1 MKRILFIPQRGI
13 GDLIHS
19 LPLMNSI
26 NKGISDS
33 EIIITIVDKRQE
45 EYNHPFGNLFK
56 GIAKFSY
63 KKIDNSLEE
72 KRISLYRT
80 KDFPEKYKLEEE
92 KRREFEK
99 EMYEYYLDGEKYDLA
114 IVLRKFN
121 LQGINCKENL
131 NLNDL
136 ERIEGEHVVD
146 RNLRFTDILGIPK
159 KYDFR
164 LNVEKDIPDNLS
176 KKVLLILNAGR
187 PNKKWDSE
195 RYDEV
200 AKFCLSKGYN
210 PIQIKSIINLEDFY
224 IMAKN
229 SRAVIGPDTGLTHL
243 ADASGTKVIGLY
255 GPTRPY
261 KFAPYNNKDLV
272 ISTNNNSR
280 LMRDIKTEEV
290 ISKLESLLIYN
301 NS

>member
-1 MKRILFIPQRGI
+1 MRKILFIPQRGI
-13 GDLIHS
+13 GDLIHT

-26 NKGISDS
+26 KEGISDS
-33 EIIITIVDKRQE
+33 EILIPIVDKRQE
-45 EYNHPFGNLFK
+45 GDSYSFGKLFN
-56 GIAKFSY
+56 GILKFDY
-63 KKIDNSLEE
+63 KKINSSLEE
-72 KRISLYRT
+72 KRISLYRI

-121 LQGINCKENL
+121 LQGINCKDNL

-136 ERIEGEHVVD
+136 ERMEREHVVD
-146 RNLRFTDILGIPK
+146 RNLRFVDILGIPK
-159 KYDFR
+159 KYDFQ
-164 LNVEKDIPDNLS
+164 LNIGKNISDNPS
-176 KKVLLILNAGR
+176 KNVLLILNAGR
-187 PNKKWDSE
+187 PNKKWNSE
-195 RYDEV
+195 KYDEV
-200 AKFCLSKGYN
+200 TKFCLSKGYN
-210 PIQIKSIINLEDFY
+210 PIQIKSKIDLEDFY

-261 KFAPYNNKDLV
+261 KFAPYHNQDLV
-272 ISTNNNSR
+272 ISTNNTTGF
-280 LMRDIKTEEV
+280 MRDIKSKEV
-290 ISKLESLLIYN
+290 ISKLENLLL
-301 NS
+301 